1 MRRSTIAATSSSA
14 STSGVAAG
22 RESREES
29 AARKLGR
36 SRFDDTCDVVHGNQ
50 QLALFNAH
58 YDERCFLPI
67 HVYDT
72 ATARPVAV
80 LLRPGKTPTERWW
93 ESELA
98 GCSFADP
105 RLGQRLRKLIERMGG
120 AMGASLPLACQDWAS
135 TKAAYRFFSNDRVGE
150 DQILAGHFHST
161 RERFAAAPGSIL
173 VLQDT
178 TEFIYQRERSEAIG
192 VTYSVNSGRDKAGR
206 VRNHT
211 VCGLLMHSSLAV
223 TTEGLPL
230 GVTAVKFWSRQKFK
244 GTAALKLECAPGGGQ
259 NQAAALTPCWVC

>member
-1 MRRSTIAATSSSA
+1 MVAAT
-14 STSGVAAG
+14 
-22 RESREES
+22 E
-29 AARKLGR
+29 
-36 SRFDDTCDVVHGNQ
+36 Q
-50 QLALFNAH
+50 
-58 YDERCFLPI
+58 
-67 HVYDT
+67 
-72 ATARPVAV
+72 
-80 LLRPGKTPTERWW
+80 WW

-98 GCSFADP
+98 GSTFADP

-161 RERFAAAPGSIL
+161 RERFAAAPGTIL

-178 TEFIYQRERSEAIG
+178 TEFTYQRERSEAIG
-192 VTYSVNSGRDKAGR
+192 VTYSVNSGRDKTGR

-244 GTAALKLECAPGGGQ
+244 GTAALKRRVNSTRVPIEHKESIRWLENMRQSDALLGEPARCVHIGDRESDIYERMVLFRD
-259 NQAAALTPCWVC
+259 AAKRFIVDVTERALFRSRASGTFRQRAWNLTPVSSP

>member
-1 MRRSTIAATSSSA
+1 MVAAT
-14 STSGVAAG
+14 
-22 RESREES
+22 E
-29 AARKLGR
+29 
-36 SRFDDTCDVVHGNQ
+36 Q
-50 QLALFNAH
+50 
-58 YDERCFLPI
+58 
-67 HVYDT
+67 
-72 ATARPVAV
+72 
-80 LLRPGKTPTERWW
+80 WW

-98 GCSFADP
+98 GCTFADP

-161 RERFAAAPGSIL
+161 RERFAAAPGTIL

-178 TEFIYQRERSEAIG
+178 TEFTYQRERSEAIG

-211 VCGLLMHSSLAV
+211 VCGLLADSEASR
-223 TTEGLPL
+223 TGIPTEG
-230 GVTAVKFWSRQKFK
+230 GH
-244 GTAALKLECAPGGGQ
+244 
-259 NQAAALTPCWVC
+259 